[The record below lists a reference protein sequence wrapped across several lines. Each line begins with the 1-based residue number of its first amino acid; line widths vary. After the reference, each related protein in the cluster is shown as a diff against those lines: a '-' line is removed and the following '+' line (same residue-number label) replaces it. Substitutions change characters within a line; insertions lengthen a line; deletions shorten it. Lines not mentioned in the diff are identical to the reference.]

1 MSFLRHGKKGGF
13 TTEAQ
18 RHRGRK
24 RFTAKGAKVAKSS
37 QRSAISIRPATFG
50 AAWLVDA
57 LTHVEV
63 VTAGV
68 HHRDLVSGVVFGVDF
83 ARVGKSGVFFHRE
96 RIKFSAQ
103 QDGWPRAILK
113 DADNPGATNIRSDF
127 VSQLS

>member
-57 LTHVEV
+57 LTHVDQFV
-63 VTAGV
+63 ALQRRGVGNLRMAGPAKAV
-68 HHRDLVSGVVFGVDF
+68 LVY
-83 ARVGKSGVFFHRE
+83 
-96 RIKFSAQ
+96 
-103 QDGWPRAILK
+103 
-113 DADNPGATNIRSDF
+113 
-127 VSQLS
+127 